1 MPNYDIQHLFPAR
14 FEVLTTVLL
23 KILAFWDVSLC
34 RASSSQCPE
43 GNLCLHIE
51 VQAACWP
58 LVCRTSLLVLRLW
71 C

>member
-51 VQAACWP
+51 VQAAC
-58 LVCRTSLLVLRLW
+58 
-71 C
+71 